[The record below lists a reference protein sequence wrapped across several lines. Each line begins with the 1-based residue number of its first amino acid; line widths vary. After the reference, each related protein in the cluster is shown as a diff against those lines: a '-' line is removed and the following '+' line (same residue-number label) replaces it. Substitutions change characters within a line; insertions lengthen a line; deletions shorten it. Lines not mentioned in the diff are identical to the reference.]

1 MNTALMPM
9 PVAPEYEAPR
19 VEDFLD
25 VVDAALAPLARR
37 LPVTVSRDDLA
48 SAGRVALVETLSD
61 FDGPVHEARAYA
73 STRVRGA
80 MLDELRRLDPLSRR
94 TRARVN
100 VVRRAAA
107 DLAQELGRS
116 ATAGEVAQAT
126 GMTSD
131 TVRRTEQLALA
142 AEAYAHEGPDGEDVF
157 ARCADE
163 DGISPVEFAESGEL
177 AELVQT
183 ALARLAP
190 NQAYALRRYYIEEA
204 TLEEI
209 AGELGVSKERVRQIR
224 EAGEK
229 KLRSDY
235 QVLALW
241 QSIIS
246 HRRR

>member
-1 MNTALMPM
+1 MQTAELPS
-9 PVAPEYEAPR
+9 AAEATR

-37 LPVTVSRDDLA
+37 LPATVSRDDLA
-48 SAGRVALVETLSD
+48 SAGRVALVETLTD
-61 FDGPVHEARAYA
+61 FEGPVDEARAYA
-73 STRVRGA
+73 FTRVRGA

-94 TRARVN
+94 TRARVTT
-100 VVRRAAA
+100 VRRAAES
-107 DLAQELGRS
+107 LAQTLGRA
-116 ATAGEVAQAT
+116 ATATEVAEVT
-126 GMTSD
+126 GLTPD
-131 TVRRTEQLALA
+131 AVRRTEQLAIA
-142 AEAYAHEGPDGEDVF
+142 AEAYVAEGHVGEDIV
-157 ARCADE
+157 ARFADE

-177 AELVQT
+177 AELVQS
-183 ALARLAP
+183 ALDKLAP

-229 KLRSDY
+229 KLRADY
-235 QVLALW
+235 TVLALW
-241 QSIIS
+241 QSIVS